1 MAKLAGSIKPWASA
15 ANHVV
20 GDYPGEPTKVDGGL
34 GVIAAGFIPGDVF
47 APTAEETNFELNRYS
62 LVLQWVQDG
71 TNANDATAHIVETN
85 SSGDISVRRGLFTTN
100 LNASSAVDATASG
113 TALAAITANSETN
126 GVVVLSTGGSAH
138 YCFSGTALGGNAGG
152 HRGVGAGSGRGGY
165 FTGGATAAAALQ
177 ADATGTSPGFIANG
191 AGGEPDIFL
200 TPTDNFGF
208 DIQCGSGS
216 LGNRILANGQPGLQI
231 TQDDPDGTAL
241 LVSGDGAATSGTPTF
256 ESRAFGAGNAARLQ
270 ASSGTG
276 YCLSLV
282 PKTAAPSK
290 GAIQFGGQNA
300 RPTTVDSGQ
309 IAFLQNEG
317 AGHFAVSCFAD
328 FGQPGPGVGWRGVW
342 TTTGGMALA
351 RGYVSGPAWFGLAG
365 TYEVMVTMTAAAG
378 NAPKLAG
385 RKGIFRLSFSPRVY
399 DTAAL
404 QRINVRVRDVGGG
417 DPNNPLTPG
426 TDIFLRQGAGG
437 AGTAGIYLPVLG
449 TAGYRE
455 PISLMFS
462 ATIPAAGDRAWNL
475 ALSCTDTMDI
485 RDPCLE
491 LIGLE

>member
-71 TNANDATAHIVETN
+71 KATADISAHIKETDSSGGIHARRGYFETDEILQPAVYALSNQGGAGMWGLSQNGIGVLGQSDAPANTIASVRGVASTNAT
-85 SSGDISVRRGLFTTN
+85 
-100 LNASSAVDATASG
+100 
-113 TALAAITANSETN
+113 
-126 GVVVLSTGGSAH
+126 GVWGS
-138 YCFSGTALGGNAGG
+138 
-152 HRGVGAGSGRGGY
+152 GAGSGWGGR
-165 FTGGATAAAALQ
+165 FTGGATAPAALQ
-177 ADATGTSPGFIANG
+177 ADATGTSPGAIFNG

-200 TPTDNFGF
+200 TPTNNFGF

-231 TQDDPDGTAL
+231 SQDDPDGTAL
-241 LVSGDGAATSGTPTF
+241 LVSGDGAATSGTPTL
-256 ESRAFGAGNAARLQ
+256 ESRAFGAGDAAKLT

-290 GAIQFGGQNA
+290 GAIKFAGQNA
-300 RPTTVDSGQ
+300 RPTTVDGGQ

-328 FGQPGPGVGWRGVW
+328 FGQPGPGVGWRGLW
-342 TTTGGMALA
+342 STTGGMALA
-351 RGYVSGPAWFGLAG
+351 RGYVSGVSFFGLTG
-365 TYEVMVTMTAAAG
+365 TYEVMVSMKAEAG
-378 NAPKLAG
+378 NSPKLAG

-404 QRINVRVRDVGGG
+404 QRINVRVRDVGAG
-417 DPNNPLTPG
+417 DPTSPLTPG
-426 TDIFLRQGAGG
+426 TDIYLRQGAGG
-437 AGTAGIYLPVLG
+437 GGTAGIYLPVLG
-449 TAGYRE
+449 TSGFRA

-462 ATIPAAGDRAWNL
+462 ATIPAAGDRGWNL

-491 LIGLE
+491 LVGLE